1 MNKKII
7 IMVVVVVVVILSVFA
22 YFRFNEDTWLCQNG
36 QWVKHGQP
44 SSPAPTSGCGNAANQ
59 NVNKAAVNT
68 TANTNIQAEQAGPL
82 TSESGNVIVESP
94 LANEAISSPLKISG
108 QARVFEN
115 QLNYRLNDGGG
126 SILAQGNMTAG
137 SLEAGQ
143 FGQFS
148 VEVNY
153 LKPKSGQGTLE
164 VFDYSAKDGSEA
176 DKVTIPVKF

>member
-7 IMVVVVVVVILSVFA
+7 IIVAVIVFIILSVFA
-22 YFRFNEDTWLCQNG
+22 YIRFNEDTWFCQNG
-36 QWVKHGQP
+36 QWVKHGHP
-44 SSPAPTSGCGNAANQ
+44 SSPIPTNGCGSAANQ
-59 NVNKAAVNT
+59 NVNKATVN
-68 TANTNIQAEQAGPL
+68 TANTNTQTEQTGSL

-94 LANEAISSPLKISG
+94 VANEEISSPLKISG

-115 QLNYRLNDGGG
+115 RLNYRLNDGEG
-126 SILAQGNMTAG
+126 SVLAQGNITAD

-153 LKPKSGQGTLE
+153 LKPKSRQGTLE

>member
-7 IMVVVVVVVILSVFA
+7 IVVVVVVVILGVFA

-36 QWVKHGQP
+36 QWVKHGHP
-44 SSPAPTSGCGNAANQ
+44 SSAAPTSGCGSAANQ
-59 NVNKAAVNT
+59 NVNKSAVNT
-68 TANTNIQAEQAGPL
+68 TANNNIQTEQTWLL
-82 TSESGNVIVESP
+82 TSESGNVKVVSP
-94 LANEAISSPLKISG
+94 VANEAIGSPLKITG

-115 QLNYRLNDGGG
+115 QLNYRLKDGDG
-126 SILAQGNMTAG
+126 SILAQGNMTAS

-153 LKPKSGQGTLE
+153 LKPKSGQGNLE